1 MGALV
6 SWLQRL
12 FWSQEMEIAILG
24 LANAGKSSFV
34 NILST
39 GVHEENL
46 MPTLGFQMSKVTKG
60 KVTIKIWDMGGQRPL
75 RKMWEKYCRGCEV
88 IAFVVDSA
96 DVNSFKLASSELHTL
111 LARPSVVQIPLLV
124 LMNKNDLSTAVPAA
138 EIANL
143 LGLDKIKDRDVAYYS
158 TSCKTINNIDK
169 AVDWIVQHNK
179 SSRKAASSRAIVSAA
194 VSETA
199 VADEDNHKS
208 DISVRPSAESNA
220 SAVDGATKG

>member
-1 MGALV
+1 MGALI

-60 KVTIKIWDMGGQRPL
+60 KVTIKIWDMGGQRPF

-88 IAFVVDSA
+88 IVFVVDSA

-111 LARPSVVQIPLLV
+111 LARPSVVETPLLI
-124 LMNKNDLSTAVPAA
+124 LMNKNDLSTSVPAA

-179 SSRKAASSRAIVSAA
+179 SNRKAASRAIVSAA
-194 VSETA
+194 VSA
-199 VADEDNHKS
+199 SASSADEDNHKS
-208 DISVRPSAESNA
+208 DISTRLSESNLNA
-220 SAVDGATKG
+220 TDGTKA